1 MNIYKKYM
9 SDEEYKDYI
18 ETRELMA
25 EMDQNERLAEA
36 EEKGIAKGLAK
47 GETNA
52 KIEAV
57 INLIKELNLSLDQA
71 MTILK
76 VDISY
81 KSRIETRLKELG
93 IKYNK

>member
-25 EMDQNERLAEA
+25 EMDENERLAEA
-36 EEKGIAKGLAK
+36 EEKGLAK

-52 KIEAV
+52 KIEDV
-57 INLIKELNLSLDQA
+57 INLIKKMNITLDQA
-71 MTILK
+71 ISILEI
-76 VDISY
+76 DMSY